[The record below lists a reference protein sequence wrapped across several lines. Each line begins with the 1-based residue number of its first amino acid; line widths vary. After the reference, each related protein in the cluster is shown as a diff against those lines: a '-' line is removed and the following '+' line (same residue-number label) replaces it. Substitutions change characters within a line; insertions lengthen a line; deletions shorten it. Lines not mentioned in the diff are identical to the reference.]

1 VFLIAR
7 GTAAC
12 KVARKL
18 ETLDMPQSLHC
29 KYGHLIFSTKNREPS
44 ITPELEPRLYEYMG
58 GIVRGLKASL
68 IEINGTANH
77 VHLLIRESKAVSD
90 QDFMGQLKGDSSKWI
105 NRNFTGRPR
114 FSWQGGYGWFSVSPA
129 GVDAAEA
136 YVRSQKQH
144 HQEVTFQDEFRRF
157 LKKYQVDYDEHYVWD

>member
-1 VFLIAR
+1 MNKR
-7 GTAAC
+7 
-12 KVARKL
+12 
-18 ETLDMPQSLHC
+18 
-29 KYGHLIFSTKNREPS
+29 
-44 ITPELEPRLYEYMG
+44 PR
-58 GIVRGLKASL
+58 IVQNLSWDRLCQGAGFASL
-68 IEINGTANH
+68 LLGLISTVSADVILPVVRIEYEADG
-77 VHLLIRESKAVSD
+77 VS
-90 QDFMGQLKGDSSKWI
+90 LSWKWI